1 MDPRAVSAGLVALV
15 LGCASATV
23 AADPGLLLIAERAK
37 VAVERSRRPPGG
49 YTQSQPQA
57 PVPKA
62 PSKPVAAD
70 GLPPE
75 SVEADVSTRSV
86 AITSG
91 FTGTEIIVFG
101 TVDNSRQE
109 SAEAGY
115 YDVIIVV
122 EGIPTAL
129 VARRKSNVAGIWLNT
144 SSVRFDNVPSYYAI
158 ATTQPLEEIADP
170 KVLADHKIGFEYV
183 TMLPG
188 RRQAAV
194 LLDQE
199 LKEYEK
205 AVVRLKQRDGLYVLD
220 DYSVVFIGRSLFRSS
235 IDLPAN
241 VPVGPLTARVYL
253 FRQGQLLSEYTA
265 RVTLNRQGIERILYE
280 AATSFP
286 LLYGLVTVALAV
298 GAGLLASAI
307 FGRAAHG

>member
-1 MDPRAVSAGLVALV
+1 MGARTLSAGLLILLLGSVPV
-15 LGCASATV
+15 LAT
-23 AADPGLLLIAERAK
+23 ADPSLLHMVARAK
-37 VAVERSRRPPGG
+37 RPVEKAPRPPGG
-49 YTQSQPQA
+49 FTQSQPQA
-57 PVPKA
+57 PAAKPEA
-62 PSKPVAAD
+62 PPAPAD

-101 TVDNSRQE
+101 SVDNSRQE

-115 YDVIIVV
+115 YDVVVVV
-122 EGIPTAL
+122 EGLPTSL
-129 VARRKSNVAGIWLNT
+129 VARRKTNVAGIWLNT
-144 SSVRFDNVPSYYAI
+144 SAVRFDSVPSYYAI
-158 ATTQPLEEIADP
+158 ASTRPLEEIADA
-170 KVLADHKIGFEYV
+170 KVLASNQIGFEYV

-194 LLDQE
+194 LLDQQ
-199 LKEYEK
+199 LKEYEQ
-205 AVVRLKQRDGLYVLD
+205 AVVRIKQRDGLYVAD

-253 FRQGQLLSEYTA
+253 FRQGALLSQYTA
-265 RVTLNRQGIERILYE
+265 RVNLTREGLERFLYD
-280 AATSFP
+280 AAIRYP
-286 LLYGLVTVALAV
+286 LLYGIMTVTLAV
-298 GAGLLASAI
+298 GAGLLASAV
-307 FGRAAHG
+307 FRRSAH